1 MTMLDVLTIRPLR
14 HCYQTRLSKFT
25 VAAFLL
31 FGLDGCSGSLTT
43 VSQKPDFTL
52 ATPLGPASVSVCR
65 SLPGMTDK
73 ESEALVRTAMQQVL
87 PGVTA
92 TEPIALPFS
101 RLRIVWRVIPDPR
114 GASSTLVLNIFDGSD
129 TLWYDEEIITND
141 DPQDAVLFTIEG
153 MSKRLAATIQ
163 QRAGP

>member
-1 MTMLDVLTIRPLR
+1 
-14 HCYQTRLSKFT
+14 
-25 VAAFLL
+25 
-31 FGLDGCSGSLTT
+31 
-43 VSQKPDFTL
+43 
-52 ATPLGPASVSVCR
+52 
-65 SLPGMTDK
+65 
-73 ESEALVRTAMQQVL
+73 MQQVL